1 MMYSLPYTVTV
12 NDKEL
17 QIRNNCD
24 YRVVLDVIE
33 ALNDDDLSEQEKLQ
47 CALFIFYE
55 NKALNEITD
64 YDEAVKQMFLI
75 INGGE
80 QEDETQPDKPR
91 LMDWKHD
98 FPQLAPPI
106 SRTLGY
112 EIRLPDKYTHW
123 WTFLG
128 GYMEIGECTFS
139 NIISIRSK
147 KQKGQKLEK
156 WEQNFYKE
164 NRKMID
170 LPHKLS
176 KEEQD
181 FLDSDW

>member
-1 MMYSLPYTVTV
+1 
-12 NDKEL
+12 
-17 QIRNNCD
+17 
-24 YRVVLDVIE
+24 
-33 ALNDDDLSEQEKLQ
+33 
-47 CALFIFYE
+47 
-55 NKALNEITD
+55 
-64 YDEAVKQMFLI
+64 
-75 INGGE
+75 
-80 QEDETQPDKPR
+80 
-91 LMDWKHD
+91 
-98 FPQLAPPI
+98 
-106 SRTLGY
+106 
-112 EIRLPDKYTHW
+112 
-123 WTFLG
+123 
-128 GYMEIGECTFS
+128 MEIGECTFS